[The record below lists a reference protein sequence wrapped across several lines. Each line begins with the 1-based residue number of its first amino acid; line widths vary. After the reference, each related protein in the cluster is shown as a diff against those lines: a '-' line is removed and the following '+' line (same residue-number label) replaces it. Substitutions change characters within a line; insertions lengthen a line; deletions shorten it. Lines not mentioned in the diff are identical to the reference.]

1 MIYRGNVHHFTVRK
15 TTAAAAVGSVVTAL
29 LVVLVGSSAQALSPG
44 VHFSSAASSTWQTD
58 GTVWA
63 LGQSGGK
70 VVAGGDFT
78 QLVAPDGSTAPSVA
92 AGRLAVLDADSGAPD
107 VCQFNVTGGTA
118 PTVRAITTATD
129 GTVYV
134 AGEFGS
140 VNGVATGRVAA
151 LDLTT
156 CSVTAFRV
164 PTVSST
170 VRSLAI
176 KGDTLY
182 LGGDFQSVGG
192 LQRLR
197 YAAVDVRERTV
208 LPFIANVDAPGRALA
223 VSPDGAKVAIG
234 GDFFNVNGVYSHS
247 IAVVDGRTGANLR
260 TYPAGFIHNNS
271 VTKHIFSGDDGRFYV
286 SNEGTGGG
294 VFDGRLAIDW
304 TTLDQVW
311 RDTCL
316 GATQATYQYQ
326 GTLYSASHAH
336 DCSAEAFQDGKRN
349 YFMAQDASN
358 ATLLGWD
365 PKTNDGIGER
375 IGPRALTLSTGK
387 TTGKKYLWGG
397 GEFTTINGK
406 PQRGLVRF
414 GPDDVVRPPTPGPVV
429 AEATSEGAV
438 QVRWR
443 TVVDPDDSE
452 ITYEVYRNGNPVPVW
467 VGQSSSMWW
476 KRPQVS
482 FVDTSVTAGT
492 TYSYRVVATDGTNR
506 SALSTATTATARAAS
521 GSYAST
527 VRADAPSLYWT
538 GASNGTWVQD
548 AGASS
553 TATRRLNGLGARGA
567 STSTQGAVAGDTSGS
582 LALDGVDD
590 YVWNDEYAV
599 APTTWSVETWIRTTS
614 TRGGKIIGYG
624 SGRPRTDTGA
634 TQLSGSYDRHLY
646 MEDSGRVALG
656 AYNGSATV
664 LRTPAALN
672 DGQWHHVV
680 GTQGNGGMQL
690 FVDGRRVGTNGVSA
704 AQAYKGVWHVGG
716 DNLNGWPNR
725 PTSNFL
731 SGQVDEAAVYPG
743 VLPSRRITEHFRA
756 GGGTVNVTP
765 RPVDTYGG
773 SVYDDDPSLY
783 WRLSEATGSTAQ
795 DSSYFAET
803 PGTYGQATTRNVTG
817 AVEGDGAVQTSGTT
831 LGTVATQQPL
841 SPTRVF
847 SAEAWFSTRTP
858 GGKILGFENAPVGN
872 GPNYDKML
880 YMSGDGRLTFGTYNG
895 AMSTLRS
902 SARYDDGVFHH
913 VVATQDASGTRLYV
927 DGQQVGSNA
936 TSTAETGT
944 GYWRIGGGNLNGWPD
959 APANTYYAGTIDE
972 FAVYPTALTAAQVSQ
987 HYGTGVADATAPTAP
1002 SALSASVSAGTV
1014 SLTWTE
1020 SQDNLRVSGY
1030 RVYRGDSE
1038 TFTPSESTLVG
1049 ESTSTSFQQPA
1060 PAPGTYYYRVVA
1072 VDGAGNQSP
1081 ASSAAAAAVADRTPP
1096 SVPSGVDAAA
1106 QGAGG
1111 ATVTWNEST
1120 DDVAVAG
1127 YQVHRGSSADFEVT
1141 SSTKVGETTSPT
1153 FADSGLQRGRYF
1165 YKVVAQDA
1173 AGNLSQPS
1181 ASAAVDVPDSTK
1193 PSTPTDVTTQ
1203 VTGSDVSLAWTPSSD
1218 DVGIT
1223 GYTVYR
1229 GSSAGFQVGEA
1240 TRVADTTDVG
1250 YQDLRRPAGTSYYK
1264 VVARDVAGNRSEPS
1278 AAAAATVA
1286 APADSVAPSVPAGV
1300 SAAVSGDVVSL
1311 SWSPST
1317 DNVGV
1322 DGYDVHRG
1330 ATSDFTVGAGNRV
1343 GQVTSTAFQ
1352 QDGVTAGTY
1361 YYKVVARDAA
1371 GNTSAASSAARA
1383 AVGSAPP
1390 AQPVTVTVNVAEDT
1404 MANQATP
1411 TTTSGSSNQIAV
1423 RAGTNAQETFLR
1435 FALPQAPTGTTL
1447 TAASLQVRTSNDA
1460 AAASGD
1466 TTEARVLPGATWT
1479 EAALNWN
1486 NRPTGT
1492 GTLFATL
1499 SGTTALNTYYKTTG
1513 NPGVLSSLSGQDVT
1527 LRLTG
1532 SGSDNLR
1539 LHAKEVGY
1547 APYAPTLTLTY
1558 TPDGDTPPPADSVAP
1573 SVPAGVSVAVSGDV
1587 VSLSWSPSTDNVGV
1601 DGYDVH
1607 RGATSDFTVG
1617 AGNRVGQVTS
1627 TAFQQDGVT
1636 AGTYYY
1642 KVVARD
1648 AAGNTSAAS
1657 SAARAAVG
1665 SAPPAQP
1672 VTVTVNVAEDTMA
1685 NQATPTTTSGSSNQ
1699 IAVRAGTNA
1708 QETFLR
1714 FALPQAPT
1722 GTTLTAASLQV
1733 RTSND
1738 AAAASGDTTEAR
1750 VLPGATWTE
1759 AALNWNNRPTG
1770 TGTLFATLSGTTALN
1785 TYYKTTGNPGVL
1797 SSLSGQDVTLRLT
1810 GSGSDNLRLHAKEV
1824 GYAPYAP
1831 TLTLTYTPE

>member
-1 MIYRGNVHHFTVRK
+1 MHHYSARK
-15 TTAAAAVGSVVTAL
+15 TTATAAIGSLLAAL
-29 LVVLVGSSAQALSPG
+29 LVVLAGPPARALSPG
-44 VHFSSAASSTWQTD
+44 VHFSSAASSTWQTN
-58 GTVWA
+58 GRVWA

-78 QLVAPDGSTAPSVA
+78 QLVPPDGSVAPAVPAS
-92 AGRLAVLDADSGAPD
+92 RLAVLDAESGAPD
-107 VCQFNVTGGTA
+107 LCQFDVTGGPA

-176 KGDTLY
+176 TGDTLY

-197 YAAVDVRERTV
+197 YAAVDVRQRTV
-208 LPFIANVDAPGRALA
+208 LPFVADVDAPGRAVV

-316 GATQATYQYQ
+316 GATQATYEYS

-349 YFMAQDASN
+349 YFMAQKASD

-365 PKTNDGIGER
+365 PKTNDGIGEG
-375 IGPRALTLSTGK
+375 IGPRALTVATGK

-414 GPDDVVRPPTPGPVV
+414 GPDDVVKPPTPGPVV
-429 AEATSEGAV
+429 AEATSEAAV

-467 VGQSSSMWW
+467 VGQSSSLWW

-482 FVDTSVTAGT
+482 FVDTAVSPGT
-492 TYSYRVVATDGTNR
+492 TYSYRVVASDGTNR
-506 SALSTATTATARAAS
+506 SALSTATSATARAAA

-527 VRADAPSLYWT
+527 VRADNPTLYWT
-538 GASNGTWVQD
+538 GATNGTWVQD
-548 AGASS
+548 AGAGG
-553 TATRRLNGLGARGA
+553 TATRRLNGLGAKGA
-567 STSTQGAVAGDTSGS
+567 TTSTQGAVAGDASGS

-590 YVWNDEYAV
+590 YVWNDEYAA
-599 APTTWSVETWIRTTS
+599 APTTWSIETWIKTT
-614 TRGGKIIGYG
+614 TPRGGKIIGYG

-646 MEDSGRVALG
+646 MEDGGRVALG
-656 AYNGSATV
+656 AYNGSTTV

-680 GTQGNGGMQL
+680 GTQGSGGMQL
-690 FVDGRRVGTNGVSA
+690 FVDGRRVATNAVSA

-725 PTSNFL
+725 PSSDFFA
-731 SGQVDEAAVYPG
+731 GQVDETAVYPG
-743 VLPSRRITEHFRA
+743 VLPARRITEHFRA

-765 RPVDTYGG
+765 RPTDAYGA

-783 WRLSEATGSTAQ
+783 WRLSEAAGTTAQ
-795 DSSYFAET
+795 DSSYFAEA
-803 PGTYGQATTRNVTG
+803 PGTYGPATTRDVSG
-817 AVEGDGAVQTSGTT
+817 AVEGDGAVRTSGTT

-847 SAEAWFSTRTP
+847 SAEAWFSTTTP
-858 GGKILGFENAPVGN
+858 GGKILGFENAAVGN
-872 GPNYDKML
+872 GASYDKML

-895 AMSTLRS
+895 AMSTVRS
-902 SARYDDGVFHH
+902 AARYDDGVFHH
-913 VVATQDASGTRLYV
+913 VVATQDAAGTRLYV
-927 DGQQVGSNA
+927 DGQQVGSNS
-936 TSTAETGT
+936 TSTAETGS
-944 GYWRIGGGNLNGWPD
+944 GYWRVGGGNLNGWPD
-959 APANTYYAGTIDE
+959 APANTYFAGAVDE

-987 HYGTGVADATAPTAP
+987 HFGTGVADATPPTAP
-1002 SALSASVSAGTV
+1002 SALTASVSGGTV
-1014 SLTWTE
+1014 TLGWTE

-1038 TFTPSESTLVG
+1038 TFTPSESRLVG

-1072 VDGAGNQSP
+1072 VDGAGNQSLP
-1081 ASSAAAAAVADRTPP
+1081 SSAAAATVADRTPP
-1096 SVPSGVDAAA
+1096 SAPTGLSATA

-1111 ATVTWNEST
+1111 ATVTWNGST
-1120 DDVAVAG
+1120 DDVAVTG
-1127 YQVHRGSSADFEVT
+1127 YQVHRGTTADFEV
-1141 SSTKVGETTSPT
+1141 SSATRVGETTSPS

-1173 AGNLSQPS
+1173 AGNSSQPS
-1181 ASAAVDVPDSTK
+1181 DSVAVDVPDYSK
-1193 PSTPTDVTTQ
+1193 PSTPTDVSTS
-1203 VTGSDVSLAWTPSSD
+1203 VAGSDVTVSWVPSSD
-1218 DVGIT
+1218 DVGIV

-1229 GSSAGFQVGEA
+1229 GASAGFEVGEA
-1240 TRVADTTDVG
+1240 SRLADTTDAS
-1250 YQDLRRPAGTSYYK
+1250 YQDLGRPAGTSYYK
-1264 VVARDVAGNRSEPS
+1264 VVARDGSGNRSEPS

-1300 SAAVSGDVVSL
+1300 SAAVAGDVVSL

-1330 ATSDFTVGAGNRV
+1330 TTADFAVGAGNRV

-1352 QDGVTAGTY
+1352 QGGVAAGTY

-1383 AVGSAPP
+1383 TVGSAPP
-1390 AQPVTVTVNVAEDT
+1390 SQPVTLTVRATEDSL
-1404 MANQATP
+1404 ANQAAP
-1411 TTTSGSSNQIAV
+1411 TTTYGSNDQVAARGGSS
-1423 RAGTNAQETFLR
+1423 AQEAFMR
-1435 FALPQAPTGTTL
+1435 FAMPDTPSGTTL
-1447 TAASLQVRTSNDA
+1447 TGAVLQVRTSNDA
-1460 AAASGD
+1460 AAASTD
-1466 TTEARVLPGATWT
+1466 TTQARVLPGASWT

-1486 NRPTGT
+1486 NRPTGV

-1499 SGTTALNTYYKTTG
+1499 SGTTALNTLYRATG
-1513 NPGVLSSLSGQDVT
+1513 DPTALSPLGGQNIT
-1527 LRLTG
+1527 LRLSG
-1532 SGSDNLR
+1532 SGNDNLR
-1539 LHAKEVGY
+1539 LLAREVGY
-1547 APYAPTLTLTY
+1547 LPYVPTLTLTY
-1558 TPDGDTPPPADSVAP
+1558 TPGATEPPADSVAP
-1573 SVPAGVSVAVSGDV
+1573 SVPAGVSAAVAGDV

-1607 RGATSDFTVG
+1607 RGTTADFAVG

-1627 TAFQQDGVT
+1627 TAFQQGGVA

-1657 SAARAAVG
+1657 SAARATVG
-1665 SAPPAQP
+1665 SAPPSQP
-1672 VTVTVNVAEDTMA
+1672 VTLTVRATEDSLA
-1685 NQATPTTTSGSSNQ
+1685 NQAAPTTTYGSNDQVAARGGSS
-1699 IAVRAGTNA
+1699 A
-1708 QETFLR
+1708 QEAFMR
-1714 FALPQAPT
+1714 FAMPDTPS
-1722 GTTLTAASLQV
+1722 GTTLTGAVLQV

-1738 AAAASGDTTEAR
+1738 AAAASTDTTQAR
-1750 VLPGATWTE
+1750 VLPGASWTE

-1770 TGTLFATLSGTTALN
+1770 VGTLFATLSGTTALN
-1785 TYYKTTGNPGVL
+1785 TLYRATGDPTAL
-1797 SSLSGQDVTLRLT
+1797 SPLGGQNITLRLS
-1810 GSGSDNLRLHAKEV
+1810 GSGNDNLRLLAREV
-1824 GYAPYAP
+1824 GYLPYVP